1 MNLPTFLFDGN
12 CGFCKHWVSR
22 WKKHTEDRVEYRP
35 FQEASKDF
43 PNIKNEEYLKSS
55 QFINLNGDVF
65 SGAYGVAMLL
75 SHSKKHRWFLFLYK
89 YLRALEIALASL
101 LANFFMQ
108 ELCRKIYKHAKK
120 EKIILC
126 HSQIII
132 R

>member
-89 YLRALEIALASL
+89 YLPLFGLISE
-101 LANFFMQ
+101 F
-108 ELCRKIYKHAKK
+108 IYKQISSCRNCAEKFTNMLKK
-120 EKIILC
+120 KK
-126 HSQIII
+126 
-132 R
+132 